1 MKRAHSTSSRRV
13 LAYFALTVATWS
25 TPAHATPPVSTVVVQ
40 HQVLPGERLQ
50 EIAERY
56 AVTPQDL
63 VRWNNLD
70 PIRPLIVV
78 GRSLQVHAV
87 DPPPPRTKVSY
98 RIRPGDSWSRIARV
112 HNVDVNHLRK
122 RWNPKMGD
130 VLRAGEHLTIW
141 VEGQRNATTVS
152 GEPIDTGGASQSVG
166 KPTRG
171 RIQGTAQIPVRPE
184 LYTVRTPNHSYGST
198 HAIAL
203 LQRAVTAFRATSGF
217 TGDVT
222 IGDMSQKHGGRF
234 RPHHSHQSGRDVDI
248 RLPLRAG
255 LPSTTIPERTDQ
267 VDWDV
272 TWKLVRAM
280 LDTGQVVFVFL
291 STTRQKHLYEAAVRA
306 GTTPDMLNELLQYPR
321 RAATAIIRHSRGH
334 TKHFHVRFT
343 CAEAETRCR
352 D

>member
-1 MKRAHSTSSRRV
+1 MI
-13 LAYFALTVATWS
+13 
-25 TPAHATPPVSTVVVQ
+25 VQ

-50 EIAERY
+50 EIADRY
-56 AVTPQDL
+56 AVTPQEII
-63 VRWNNLD
+63 RWNHLD
-70 PIRPLIVV
+70 PNRPVIVV

-112 HNVDVNHLRK
+112 HNVDATHLRK

-130 VLRAGEHLTIW
+130 VLRAGERLTIW
-141 VEGQRNATTVS
+141 VEGQRSNPAGPEADDAIDPS
-152 GEPIDTGGASQSVG
+152 GSSQSIG

-171 RIQGTAQIPVRPE
+171 RIQGTAQLPVRPE
-184 LYTVRTPNHSYGST
+184 LYTVRTPNHSYGSS

-203 LQRAVTAFRATSGF
+203 LQRAIGAFRASSGF
-217 TGDVT
+217 QGDIT

-234 RPHHSHQSGRDVDI
+234 RPHRSHQSGRDIDI

-255 LPSTTIPERTDQ
+255 LPATTIPERTDQ

-280 LDTGQVVFVFL
+280 LDTGQVVFIFL
-291 STTRQKHLYEAAVRA
+291 SSTRQKHLYEAAVRA
-306 GTTPDMLNELLQYPR
+306 GTSAAMLDELLQYPR

-343 CAEAETRCR
+343 CAEGETRCR

>member
-1 MKRAHSTSSRRV
+1 MI
-13 LAYFALTVATWS
+13 
-25 TPAHATPPVSTVVVQ
+25 VQ

-50 EIAERY
+50 EIADRY

-70 PIRPLIVV
+70 PIRPIIVV
-78 GRSLQVHAV
+78 GRSLQVHAI

-112 HNVDVNHLRK
+112 HGVDAAHLRK

-141 VEGQRNATTVS
+141 IEGQRSTSANANAPEDTVGS
-152 GEPIDTGGASQSVG
+152 CQSVG

-171 RIQGTAQIPVRPE
+171 RIHGVSQIPVRAE
-184 LYTVRTPNHSYGST
+184 LYTIRTPNHSYGST

-203 LQRAVTAFRATSGF
+203 LQQAFVAFRASSGF

-255 LPSTTIPERTDQ
+255 LPSTTIPERVDQ

-280 LDTGQVVFVFL
+280 LDTNQVVFIFL
-291 STTRQKHLYEAAVRA
+291 SSTRQKHLYDAAVRA
-306 GTTPDMLNELLQYPR
+306 GTTPQMLDELLQFPR

-343 CAEAETRCR
+343 CGDDEARCR